1 LKLAVLVFAVVGTSS
16 ESGAV
21 SMRELKFTSGIEIFH
36 QGDVSDLAYTIVSGA
51 VEIVSD
57 GVILAT
63 LGAGDVFGEMGLV
76 DEAPRSATARTVGEV
91 ALEAL
96 DHDEFT
102 EALMNRPD
110 ICLHYLRS
118 LFERLRASNQQA
130 AQGSPVK
137 SPAGPPDTRQEL
149 EPATGGALLVAL
161 TPESRSALGQESIAI
176 GRYPFKIGRRSRNPF
191 GANDL
196 LLEDSQ
202 PYQISRNHIAV
213 SEVEGKLVVQDRGSF
228 LGASVNGE
236 AIGGK
241 HDVKAVE
248 LVEGDNALVLGGQG
262 SPFEFVLRVADAQA

>member
-1 LKLAVLVFAVVGTSS
+1 
-16 ESGAV
+16 
-21 SMRELKFTSGIEIFH
+21 MRELKFTSGIEIFR
-36 QGDVSDLAYTIVSGA
+36 QGDLSDLAYTIVTGK

-57 GVILAT
+57 GAILAT

-91 ALEAL
+91 AVQAL

-102 EALMNRPD
+102 EALMTQPD

-118 LFERLRASNQQA
+118 LFERLRASNQQVA
-130 AQGSPVK
+130 KGSPTETPTQP
-137 SPAGPPDTRQEL
+137 SDSRQALEQPAGGT
-149 EPATGGALLVAL
+149 LLVAS
-161 TPESRSALGQESIAI
+161 TPESRAALGQDSIAI
-176 GRYPFKIGRRSRNPF
+176 GSYPFKIGRRSRNPF

-213 SEVEGKLVVQDRGSF
+213 SEVEGKLVIQDRGSF
-228 LGASVNGE
+228 LGASVNGA

-241 HDVKAVE
+241 HDVEAVE

-262 SPFEFVLRVADAQA
+262 SPFEFVLRVADVQA